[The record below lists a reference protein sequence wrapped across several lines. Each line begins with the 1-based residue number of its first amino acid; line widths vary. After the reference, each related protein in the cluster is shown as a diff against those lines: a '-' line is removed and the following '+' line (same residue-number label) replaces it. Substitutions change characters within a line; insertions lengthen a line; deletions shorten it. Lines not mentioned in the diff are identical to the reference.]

1 MAGKRRRGPGAGRPA
16 PGAASR
22 GRLCHGGPAPRAAV
36 LVGAAPFLHRGDRLG
51 FRVPLAPS
59 RHSSRVRARSSP
71 SAFFQIKPGPIRV
84 PGRRS
89 KFIRPAHPPPPPPP
103 AAAAPA
109 AATLSSCSAPPGARR
124 QVRAAAGPAPPP
136 EPPAARRGVALSG
149 LTISVHSGAAERR
162 PTRAEPDRAR
172 PGRADSAHPFTGPSA
187 SSTGGILGVTQVPHA
202 PPRIEMVNCGMAGSP
217 ERSPVGNPW
226 LKICSKIWSNLV

>member
-1 MAGKRRRGPGAGRPA
+1 MPAAPLRAPHREGVFATAVPRQGRPFSSER
-16 PGAASR
+16 PPFFIGATDSASGSLWR
-22 GRLCHGGPAPRAAV
+22 PPAI
-36 LVGAAPFLHRGDRLG
+36 HRV
-51 FRVPLAPS
+51 FVLAPPH
-59 RHSSRVRARSSP
+59 RLSSRSNPGRSGSLAACRSS
-71 SAFFQIKPGPIRV
+71 SVRLT
-84 PGRRS
+84 
-89 KFIRPAHPPPPPPP
+89 PPNPPPP

>member
-1 MAGKRRRGPGAGRPA
+1 MPRRSRAKGGRSRRSGPLSSSGRPT
-16 PGAASR
+16 
-22 GRLCHGGPAPRAAV
+22 RL
-36 LVGAAPFLHRGDRLG
+36 
-51 FRVPLAPS
+51 
-59 RHSSRVRARSSP
+59 
-71 SAFFQIKPGPIRV
+71 PGPSGALPPFIACSCSLLPIGFLPDQTRAD
-84 PGRRS
+84 PGPWPPVEVHQS
-89 KFIRPAHPPPPPPP
+89 GSPPPTPPPP